1 MLAEELSYTVTASLW
16 EYQGKGRWVF
26 LTLPQD
32 ISAEIAFFAGG
43 GKRRGW
49 GAVPVQV
56 RICATAWETSIFPD
70 AATGCYLLPVKKA
83 VRMAEGIS
91 PGDRVTLTLRVR
103 P

>member
-43 GKRRGW
+43 GKRRGRDREDRRER
-49 GAVPVQV
+49 GGPGEGGDGMAVDE
-56 RICATAWETSIFPD
+56 AD
-70 AATGCYLLPVKKA
+70 
-83 VRMAEGIS
+83 EGR
-91 PGDRVTLTLRVR
+91 GGGGKRQRADEHDDRAD
-103 P
+103 